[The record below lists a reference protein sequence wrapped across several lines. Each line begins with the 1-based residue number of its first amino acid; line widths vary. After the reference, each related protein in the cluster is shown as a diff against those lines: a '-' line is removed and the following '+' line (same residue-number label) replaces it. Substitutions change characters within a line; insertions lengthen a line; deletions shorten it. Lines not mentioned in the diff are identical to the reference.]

1 MVKIIINNWGSE
13 SEKKKKAQARKT
25 KKNFLERCDCFIVP
39 MADDNQR
46 RMSNQLA
53 GELVPVD

>member
-13 SEKKKKAQARKT
+13 SKKKKRHKPEKQ
-25 KKNFLERCDCFIVP
+25 KKILERCDCFIVP

-53 GELVPVD
+53 GEVVPVD

>member
-13 SEKKKKAQARKT
+13 SKKKKKGTSQKN
-25 KKNFLERCDCFIVP
+25 KKNLERCDCFIVP
-39 MADDNQR
+39 MADDNQS

-53 GELVPVD
+53 GEVVPVD